1 MAEGGVESPMSPATL
16 TPPPVLEAP
25 PTLAAPLRLPQP
37 VPLRRARTVDPG
49 PRLTRSA
56 VLVSL
61 ALHAVLGVLLV
72 LGIDQ
77 VKARGDRA
85 AAARSDAERVSYLD
99 VGQWPTSG
107 AAAGGAQAGTGA
119 LTAAQ
124 AVTAA
129 AIDSAIARQSRVNR
143 FPDRVPAG
151 LPPVPAG
158 STPRPGAPGA
168 APVPGARPGTG
179 APAGGNGN
187 AIDGDVAGGRYG
199 PGYGDRRLV
208 VTPEA
213 VPEREKSEHERYMDH
228 LNSRL
233 GAINDSVADE
243 AAHQRRLHNW
253 LVKDRS
259 GREWG
264 IGEGGV
270 PVVAGHR
277 LPTRI
282 APPIYQGRD
291 REDAERAAARARTE
305 IDRQADDVERDRSF
319 RERVRATR
327 ARSDSVRRIRRA
339 ASGDTTRTSP

>member
-1 MAEGGVESPMSPATL
+1 MSPATL
-16 TPPPVLEAP
+16 SPPPVIEAP
-25 PTLAAPLRLPQP
+25 PPPAAPPRHPQP
-37 VPLRRARTVDPG
+37 VPLRRVRRVAPG

-56 VLVSL
+56 VGVSL

-77 VKARGDRA
+77 VEERRDAA
-85 AAARSDAERVSYLD
+85 AAARSDAERVSYLEG
-99 VGQWPTSG
+99 GQWPSSG
-107 AAAGGAQAGTGA
+107 PSGGAQAGGGG

-129 AIDSAIARQSRVNR
+129 AIDSAIARQAVPSR
-143 FPDRVPAG
+143 FPDRAPGG

-158 STPRPGAPGA
+158 AAPRPGAPVA
-168 APVPGARPGTG
+168 APAPGAHPGTG
-179 APAGGNGN
+179 APAAGNGN
-187 AIDGDVAGGRYG
+187 AISGDVAGGRYG

-208 VTPEA
+208 VTPQV

-228 LNSRL
+228 LNSAL
-233 GAINDSVADE
+233 GTYNDSVADE

-270 PVVAGHR
+270 PVIAGHR
-277 LPTRI
+277 IPVPL

-291 REDAERAAARARTE
+291 REDAERTAGRQRAE
-305 IDRQADDVERDRSF
+305 IDRQADDEARDHSF

-327 ARSDSVRRIRRA
+327 ARADSVRRIRREA
-339 ASGDTTRTSP
+339 AGDTARTSP

>member
-1 MAEGGVESPMSPATL
+1 MSPATL
-16 TPPPVLEAP
+16 TPPPVIEAP
-25 PTLAAPLRLPQP
+25 PPPAAPPRLPQP
-37 VPLRRARTVDPG
+37 VPLRRVRMVAPG

-77 VKARGDRA
+77 VEERREAA

-99 VGQWPTSG
+99 VGQWPSSG
-107 AAAGGAQAGTGA
+107 PSGGAQAGTGG

-129 AIDSAIARQSRVNR
+129 AIDSAIARQAVPNR
-143 FPDRVPAG
+143 FPDRAPRG

-158 STPRPGAPGA
+158 VAARPGAPGA
-168 APVPGARPGTG
+168 APAPGARQGAG
-179 APAGGNGN
+179 APAAGNGN
-187 AIDGDVAGGRYG
+187 AISGDVAGGRYG

-208 VTPEA
+208 ITPQV

-228 LNSRL
+228 LGSVL

-243 AAHQRRLHNW
+243 AEHQRRLHNW

-264 IGEGGV
+264 LGEGGV

-305 IDRQADDVERDRSF
+305 IDRQADDVARDRSF

-327 ARSDSVRRIRRA
+327 ARADSVRRIRREA
-339 ASGDTTRTSP
+339 AGDTARTSP

>member
-1 MAEGGVESPMSPATL
+1 MSPATL
-16 TPPPVLEAP
+16 SPPPVTEARSPRAAP
-25 PTLAAPLRLPQP
+25 PRLPQP
-37 VPLRRARTVDPG
+37 VPLRRVRTVG
-49 PRLTRSA
+49 GGLRLTRSA

-77 VKARGDRA
+77 VKERGDQR

-107 AAAGGAQAGTGA
+107 ASSSGAAAGTGA

-129 AIDSAIARQSRVNR
+129 AIDSAIARQSGLDR
-143 FPDRVPAG
+143 FPDRVPTRLLAAPG
-151 LPPVPAG
+151 GAA
-158 STPRPGAPGA
+158 PRPGVPGA
-168 APVPGARPGTG
+168 APGARPGTG
-179 APAGGNGN
+179 APAPGGNGN
-187 AIDGDVAGGRYG
+187 AIEGDVAGGRFG

-208 VTPEA
+208 VTPQA
-213 VPEREKSEHERYMDH
+213 VPEREKTEHERYMAH

-243 AAHQRRLHNW
+243 AAHQRRLRNW

-270 PVVAGHR
+270 PVIAGR
-277 LPTRI
+277 RI
-282 APPIYQGRD
+282 PVPLSPPIYRGRD
-291 REDAERAAARARTE
+291 REDAERTAGRQRTE
-305 IDRQADDVERDRSF
+305 IERQAEDVDRDRSF
-319 RERVRATR
+319 RERTRATR
-327 ARSDSVRRIRRA
+327 ARVDAERRRRREA
-339 ASGDTTRTSP
+339 AGDTTRTSP